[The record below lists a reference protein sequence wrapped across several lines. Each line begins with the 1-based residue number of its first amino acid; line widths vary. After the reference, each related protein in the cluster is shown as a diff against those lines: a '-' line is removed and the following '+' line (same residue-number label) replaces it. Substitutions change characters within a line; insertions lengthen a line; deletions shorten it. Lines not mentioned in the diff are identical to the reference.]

1 MRKGIFI
8 KSVLIIYICL
18 FNVAYLCSN
27 IHVNS
32 WLYPCG
38 YTFALSKISNDE
50 NYAALEDYLTQKET
64 DKLLLIIENHKKKIE
79 IDSDRAVEVFPQLDS
94 IINSKGSSDEIK
106 SLSQIYK
113 AVALDNIYQDRI
125 YMYNSRSQV
134 VDYKLKSVAEW
145 GANGF
150 VDSIFNAVRLSLEY
164 IDNSPNTSINDLN
177 SLKTIFSI
185 DDNYIST
192 IKDLVYTNSN
202 NLLSKYKRNN
212 LDDIKEVISMKDFLN
227 YDIKAVDRIDS
238 LIYANFQK
246 QVRLYQK
253 KVDTDMLLYNE
264 LNRID
269 FINSMNY
276 DTNQL
281 YKDIIADYS
290 DYYKNNKSISIQ
302 SNLVIKA
309 LNYIIN
315 EEYQYYINTKEKGAK
330 KDIDLILL
338 NINRIINNIDTSN
351 PYISNLKD
359 IKNHILDKEIM
370 LKYDEIN
377 NSTSYIDIELKYRNI
392 DNVIVNLYNGKS
404 LLFTNNYPLKYNYI
418 QETSKL
424 TLPKQKYGDYS
435 IEIISRGCDTIN
447 ENLKVTD
454 LMPLVQRGNDGVNKL
469 VVVEIGRAHV

>member
-1 MRKGIFI
+1 M
-8 KSVLIIYICL
+8 L
-18 FNVAYLCSN
+18 FRS
-27 IHVNS
+27 S

-212 LDDIKEVISMKDFLN
+212 LDDIKE
-227 YDIKAVDRIDS
+227 
-238 LIYANFQK
+238 
-246 QVRLYQK
+246 
-253 KVDTDMLLYNE
+253 
-264 LNRID
+264 
-269 FINSMNY
+269 
-276 DTNQL
+276 
-281 YKDIIADYS
+281 
-290 DYYKNNKSISIQ
+290 
-302 SNLVIKA
+302 
-309 LNYIIN
+309 
-315 EEYQYYINTKEKGAK
+315 
-330 KDIDLILL
+330 
-338 NINRIINNIDTSN
+338 
-351 PYISNLKD
+351 
-359 IKNHILDKEIM
+359 
-370 LKYDEIN
+370 
-377 NSTSYIDIELKYRNI
+377 
-392 DNVIVNLYNGKS
+392 
-404 LLFTNNYPLKYNYI
+404 
-418 QETSKL
+418 
-424 TLPKQKYGDYS
+424 
-435 IEIISRGCDTIN
+435 
-447 ENLKVTD
+447 
-454 LMPLVQRGNDGVNKL
+454 
-469 VVVEIGRAHV
+469 